1 MSHREDETVEFTPSP
16 SDKSQGHQKL
26 DSQIPIFK
34 GYKIEGELGR
44 GGLGVVYRGIDL
56 TLNRPVAIKVLRAD
70 ESTVDQRNQILNE
83 ARKAAALDDRC
94 IVTVYG
100 VIESESHS
108 AIVMELIDGHEL
120 QNVSAVLEP
129 KQIAKI
135 VSEVTRALKA
145 AHQAGILH
153 RDIKP
158 GNILL
163 DQHRNIKLADFG
175 LAKELA
181 SQSKFARTNVGTP
194 FYMSPEMINSAK
206 YVCQCAGR
214 RSLAQVSRD
223 GRSQVQ
229 REERYLGSRVPAV
242 RAGSTSVCCM

>member
-1 MSHREDETVEFTPSP
+1 MIWKFCT
-16 SDKSQGHQKL
+16 
-26 DSQIPIFK
+26 QI
-34 GYKIEGELGR
+34 
-44 GGLGVVYRGIDL
+44 
-56 TLNRPVAIKVLRAD
+56 VL
-70 ESTVDQRNQILNE
+70 
-83 ARKAAALDDRC
+83 
-94 IVTVYG
+94 
-100 VIESESHS
+100 
-108 AIVMELIDGHEL
+108 
-120 QNVSAVLEP
+120 
-129 KQIAKI
+129 
-135 VSEVTRALKA
+135 ALKEC
-145 AHQAGILH
+145 HRHKENGVLKPILH

-214 RSLAQVSRD
+214 RSFAQVSRD